1 MTKEQFRAA
10 AGISETLTERWYQHV
25 SMAMNEFSIDTP
37 RQRAHFIAQT
47 SYESCGFLRLSES
60 FNYSTE
66 GLKVFGSRLSDQQ
79 RAKLGRKPGQSALT
93 QEQQAVIANLVYG
106 GRFGNK
112 NTGDGWKFRGRGLKQ
127 ITFFENYKACGQAL
141 DLPLILEPD
150 LLLQDS
156 YAARSAGWYWASRD
170 CNRYADTDNIAE
182 LTRIING
189 GSNGLQERIKKTK
202 MALNVLL
209 K

>member
-1 MTKEQFRAA
+1 MNKEQFMAA
-10 AGISETLTERWYQHV
+10 AGISEALTERWYLHV

-47 SYESCGFLRLSES
+47 GYESGGFLTLSEN

-66 GLKVFGSRLSDQQ
+66 GLKVFGSRLSNQQ
-79 RAKLGRKPGQSALT
+79 REKLGRKPGQGSLT
-93 QEQQAVIANLVYG
+93 HEEQAAIANLVYS
-106 GRFGNK
+106 GRFGN
-112 NTGDGWKFRGRGLKQ
+112 NNIGDGWKFRGRGLKQ
-127 ITFFENYKACGQAL
+127 ITFFENYEACGKAL
-141 DLPLILEPD
+141 NLPLIIEPD

-156 YAARSAGWYWASRD
+156 YAARSAGWYWASRY
-170 CNRYADTDNIAE
+170 CNRYADTGDIAG

-189 GSNGLQERIKKTK
+189 GSNGLQERIIKTK
-202 MALNVLL
+202 MALNVLS